1 MNKKIVAIMLIGVMV
16 FSGLFVIAENSN
28 SVSSHSSVILPYSSS
43 VVKTYTFDLSNSV
56 AGKGN
61 YTLPISIS
69 SSYYSAYSTNLE
81 NVEFTYSNGSI
92 IYSWLYTYDSSN
104 AYWFLNI
111 YNSTTSFDMNIG
123 TSSTVYM
130 NNLSVGE
137 NPCLSSTYGKYDNG
151 RFVFPVYINAYT
163 SLSKFVKLESGYSVS
178 NNSNSIIFSGTG
190 TRGLDVYYNKNIT
203 LSNFLTSYK
212 VVDISGSTAAEGM
225 MMGNNTNSTGGAI
238 SVDGADTLG
247 QFFTNES
254 QDDGYANYVSYTPST
269 PFYVNNTFDFSN
281 KYFNSI
287 FGKTTTSSSGTT
299 YFTNLFSG
307 IKKMHLEF
315 ASASLSVSAYYGL
328 AYEYGYYNFS
338 FPTITNSIKNV
349 GGFTEYTLN
358 TNYENYTL
366 PYYNP
371 YQQGYNDYGRNMTNT
386 PILAEISGIY
396 GFVYQTTSN
405 YLGFYEI
412 QNHKMVNLTTKWQ
425 NYTIPNTYGGK
436 TYTYW
441 ASRQNIFYTQLSNG
455 NLSEI
460 TNYGLINGYIYVQMY
475 NVNTNTYIS
484 KNSTL
489 PISDVQVGSWTT
501 TYLYEISP
509 FTISNG
515 TFLFIFSTSSD
526 ATDIPV
532 SSGDY
537 IWNINSGKFYAY
549 NIAGV
554 GTSDA
559 TANTAMII
567 YSFSAVSNTDGGTLS
582 LYQYSFSTNSFTD
595 YSWVFDSGGGTNN
608 NDPIFIENAFN
619 GTYLISFYQNT
630 VNGGTTYGS
639 YYTYFNPSTHTFS
652 GETVVS
658 STDTV
663 NNVET
668 MANQEIYMFKN
679 LVSGVNGL
687 TPYLSGYTDA
697 YGLFFDYVNNSLLS
711 SNLSWINNENNK
723 NDNPTTNVL
732 IAETNNSIFYTFN
745 AENNSV
751 ISKNTI
757 FTVYW
762 SPEISNGIV
771 NYQSTV
777 HYKLSIIENG
787 LSLGTTW
794 SFNFNGSQYTLT
806 NNSYSF
812 ELLNGL
818 YLLSVNLVKGFTSN
832 YQSEISISNSN
843 YIAYVNFTP
852 IYYHVFFKI
861 YGLPLNTSWA
871 VIINGSQY
879 ISNNGVIEV
888 NLTDGIYN
896 PIFVIPNGYT
906 ENDIGMFSVNGNTSY
921 FIQLSQSPFLFLQN
935 NLAYIIVFLFIMMIL
950 ILAIAVRG
958 RRE

>member
-1 MNKKIVAIMLIGVMV
+1 MNKKILVVLVIGVMV
-16 FSGLFVIAENSN
+16 LSGLFLIVENNN
-28 SVSSHSSVILPYSSS
+28 SISSHSSDFLPYSSS
-43 VVKTYTFDLSNSV
+43 FVKSYTFDLSNSV
-56 AGKGN
+56 SGNGN

-69 SSYYSAYSTNLE
+69 SSYYSSYSTNLE

-92 IYSWLYTYDSSN
+92 IYSWLYTYTSSN

-111 YNSTTSFDMNIG
+111 YNSTTSFNMNIG

-151 RFVFPVYINAYT
+151 RFVFPIYINAYT
-163 SLSKFVKLESGYSVS
+163 SLSKFVALHSGYSVS
-178 NNSNSIIFSGTG
+178 NNTNSIIFSGTG
-190 TRGLDVYYNKNIT
+190 TRGLDIYYNKNIT

-212 VVDISGSTAAEGM
+212 VVDISGSTAAMGM
-225 MMGNNTNSTGGAI
+225 VMGNNTNSTGGAI
-238 SVDGADTLG
+238 NVNGAGTLG
-247 QFFTNES
+247 QFYTNETC
-254 QDDGYANYVSYTPST
+254 DDGYVDQVSFSPTT
-269 PFYVNNTFDFSN
+269 FYANNTFDFSN
-281 KYFNSI
+281 KYYNSI
-287 FGKTTTSSSGTT
+287 FSKTITSSSGSTD
-299 YFTNLFSG
+299 FTNLFNG
-307 IKKMHLEF
+307 IKQMHLEF
-315 ASASLSVSAYYGL
+315 ASASLFANAYYGL

-338 FPTITNSIKNV
+338 FPSISNLVKNV
-349 GGFTEYTLN
+349 GGFSESTLN
-358 TNYENYTL
+358 TDYSNYTL

-386 PILAEISGIY
+386 PILAMINGIN
-396 GFVYQTTSN
+396 GFIYQTTSN
-405 YLGFYEI
+405 YLGFYELN
-412 QNHKMVNLTTKWQ
+412 NHKMVNLTTKWQ
-425 NYTIPNTYGGK
+425 NYTIPNTYDGK

-441 ASRQNIFYTQLSNG
+441 AARQNIFYTQLSNG
-455 NLSEI
+455 NISEI
-460 TNYGLINGYIYVQMY
+460 TNFGLINGYVYVQMY
-475 NVNTNTYIS
+475 NVNTNSYIS

-489 PISDVQVGSWTT
+489 PISDVQISSWSS

-509 FTISNG
+509 LTISNG
-515 TFLFIFSTSSD
+515 TFLFIFSTGSS
-526 ATDIPV
+526 ASSISV

-537 IWNINSGKFYAY
+537 IWNIYSGKFYAY

-554 GTSDA
+554 GTSD
-559 TANTAMII
+559 TTGNTAMII

-595 YSWVFDSGGGTNN
+595 YTWVFDSGASTNN
-608 NDPIFIENAFN
+608 NDPIYIENAFN

-630 VNGGTTYGS
+630 ANTGSTYGS

-658 STDTV
+658 STDSV
-663 NNVET
+663 NNAET
-668 MANQEIYMFKN
+668 MGNQEIYMFKN

-687 TPYLSGYTDA
+687 TPYISGYTDA
-697 YGLFFDYVNNSLLS
+697 YGLFFNYVNNSLFS

-732 IAETNNSIFYTFN
+732 IAETNNSLFYTFN
-745 AENNSV
+745 AENNTE
-751 ISKNTI
+751 ITKNTI
-757 FTVYW
+757 FSVYW
-762 SPEISNGIV
+762 SPQISNGIV
-771 NYQSTV
+771 DYISTTY
-777 HYKLSIIENG
+777 YKLSIIENG
-787 LSLGTTW
+787 LPSGSIW
-794 SFNFNGSQYTLT
+794 SFNFNGSKYTLT

-812 ELLNGL
+812 KLLNGL
-818 YLLSVNLVKGFTSN
+818 YTLSVNSVKGYISN
-832 YQSEISISNSN
+832 YPSEISISNSN

-861 YGLPLNTSWA
+861 YGLPSNTSWA

-879 ISNNGVIEV
+879 FSNDGIIEV

-906 ENDIGMFSVNGNTSY
+906 ENDIGMFTVNGNTSY
-921 FIQLSQSPFLFLQN
+921 FIQISQSPFLFLQN
-935 NLAYIIVFLFIMMIL
+935 NLAYIIVFIFIMMIL